1 MSKLVVT
8 NIETQNI
15 KFDSDTT
22 AFTIASDG
30 TVSGTGDNA
39 TMVLLRKITASSV
52 SSIEFIHGSNGVVLD
67 STYSRYEITIDT
79 MIPANAQNLRV
90 YGSSNGGSSYYGD
103 STYNTMVHRSYTNGS
118 STATDINYHNDSLAT
133 TLSTIPFA
141 ANKGGVD
148 GKIVVTNL
156 GTAHR
161 TLFNTEFWYFD
172 TSSYYTNVNCIGAV
186 ESNGDAFN
194 AIKIAMTSGNIASGT
209 FKLYGIK

>member
-79 MIPANAQNLRV
+79 MIPANAQHLRV
-90 YGSSNGGSSYYGD
+90 YGSSNGGSSYFGD

-118 STATDINYHNDSLAT
+118 STASDTNYHNDSLAT
-133 TLSTIPFA
+133 TQSTVPFNA
-141 ANKGGVD
+141 SKGGVD

-161 TLFNTEFWYFD
+161 TLFNTEYWYFD

>member
-1 MSKLVVT
+1 MSRLIVS

-39 TMVLLRKITASSV
+39 TMVLLRKVTASSV
-52 SSIEFIHGSNGVVLD
+52 SSIEFIHNSNGVVLD

-79 MIPANAQNLRV
+79 CVGANAQNLRV

-133 TLSTIPFA
+133 TLSTVPFNA
-141 ANKGGVD
+141 AKGGVD

-161 TLFNTEFWYFD
+161 TLFNTEFSYFD
-172 TSSYYTNVNCIGAV
+172 TSAYYTNINCLGAY
-186 ESNGDAFN
+186 ESNDIIIN
-194 AIKIAMTSGNIASGT
+194 AIKIAFTSGNIASGT